1 MSNEIDKSLAR
12 LKQKKTQIT
21 DVRNEREST
30 APLVNP
36 QIIKGL
42 KKNIIKN
49 EMSIKLK
56 T

>member
-42 KKNIIKN
+42 KK
-49 EMSIKLK
+49 EYY
-56 T
+56 